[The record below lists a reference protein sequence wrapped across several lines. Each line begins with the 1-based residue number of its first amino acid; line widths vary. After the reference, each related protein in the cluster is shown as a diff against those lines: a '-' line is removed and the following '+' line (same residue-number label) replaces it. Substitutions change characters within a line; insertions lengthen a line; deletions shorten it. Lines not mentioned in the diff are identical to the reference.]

1 MDMLEQRIRD
11 VVATLLSKGARALE
25 RTAGEL
31 EQAAGELR
39 RVQQREH
46 EEAERVWSEPR
57 REPDATLRGAPLR
70 AVPDTPT
77 DEAPEARGDH
87 PSTAEPGDGH
97 VPPVRPPQTPPR
109 ERPGQVD
116 ADIVATPEPPG
127 SDAPPSGADIVATP
141 EPPGSD
147 APPSDADRLRE
158 LASGTVSEIRAQ
170 LGDLTAD
177 ELRRLRSIEESNR
190 NRTTLLTAIDR
201 ALVDA

>member
-1 MDMLEQRIRD
+1 MQGWRLAMDMLEQRIRD

-39 RVQQREH
+39 RVQQRER

-77 DEAPEARGDH
+77 DEVPEARGDH
-87 PSTAEPGDGH
+87 PSTTEPGDGH

-116 ADIVATPEPPG
+116 ADVVAAPGPPG
-127 SDAPPSGADIVATP
+127 S
-141 EPPGSD
+141 GSD
-147 APPSDADRLRE
+147 APPSDADRLRA
-158 LASGTVSEIRAQ
+158 LATGTVSEIRAQ